1 MTEQEKIKE
10 IENFLNKNEDAR
22 LLLEDPQKRELL
34 GEINR
39 NFPRINYLLKNPWI
53 DLEQIVKIADGIMN
67 ISPDVSTDTLL
78 NRLCRDAAYIINAT
92 SSTCRTYDPVKN
104 SMIASGDYNWN
115 TSRTEEIPYSDSIAG
130 QVIKKRTH
138 FCVPDIANEPMYK
151 EKEKLLSMGINSML
165 AIPIQLID
173 YEGAEKKEVLIGALQ
188 LYFKEK
194 QKTFYPE
201 QIQLIKSIVSR
212 FSYVLAQKRKLSL
225 QKRSIIIQESR
236 KAILSIFKQT
246 ESLDQVLSFLVTKI
260 AETINV
266 KRCSLFSIDKDA
278 AEKPFAVLI
287 AGYPLEPFA
296 HRYGI
301 TLTFEEHP
309 AFREVYE
316 TGKHLLVEDAKH
328 DPRMQASYQLYLHE
342 KIENVYFLPVKDEMD
357 RVVNVIVLDGDETRP
372 LEQDDIFFL
381 NALINDI
388 EVCIQTSRRS
398 QERHDFL
405 NQIYSLGAIARVY
418 TKKLSQ
424 SEVPK
429 DELDKLYKKLYRS
442 MLAIEDIVADRVP
455 FAQKEEFEFN
465 KVVAERIDAYYFP
478 PDVEVR
484 HNADEREIF
493 IYADRKKVG
502 RIVGNLLDNAHKKL
516 EEMKK
521 GVLEIYCFTEDNY
534 AVFSIGNSGKIPE
547 NVRKLLYQN
556 KPIQR
561 QDRKGSLGLSIV
573 KLFTFM
579 HNGIFE
585 FESSAEHNWT
595 VFRVKLPLG

>member
-1 MTEQEKIKE
+1 MTDQKKISE
-10 IENFLNKNEDAR
+10 IAALLETDEDAR

-39 NFPRINYLLKNPWI
+39 NFSRINYLLKNPWI
-53 DLEQIVKIADGIMN
+53 DLEQIVRIADGIMN
-67 ISPDVSTDTLL
+67 ISPDVSTDALL
-78 NRLCRDAAYIINAT
+78 NRLCRDAAYIINAR
-92 SSTCRTYDPVKN
+92 SATCRTYDPLKN
-104 SMIASGDYNWN
+104 SMVASGAYNW
-115 TSRTEEIPYSDSIAG
+115 TVDRTEEIPYFDSIAG
-130 QVIKKRTH
+130 QVIKNRTH
-138 FCVPDIANEPMYK
+138 FCVPDIANEPLYK
-151 EKEKLLSMGINSML
+151 EKDKILSMGINSML

-188 LYFKEK
+188 LYFEEK
-194 QKTFYPE
+194 QKMFYPE

-225 QKRSIIIQESR
+225 QKRSMIIHESR

-266 KRCSLFSIDKDA
+266 KRCSLFSIETDSD
-278 AEKPFAVLI
+278 EKPFAVLI

-301 TLTFEEHP
+301 TLTFDEHP

-316 TGKHLLVEDAKH
+316 TGKHLIIEDAKN
-328 DPRMQASYQLYLHE
+328 DPRMHASYELYLHK

-372 LEQDDIFFL
+372 LEQDDILFL

-424 SEVPK
+424 PGVPK
-429 DELDKLYKKLYRS
+429 DELEKLYKKLYRS

-455 FAQKEEFEFN
+455 FAQKERFDFTE
-465 KVVAERIDAYYFP
+465 VVSERLDAYFFP
-478 PDVEVR
+478 PDVEIR
-484 HNADEREIF
+484 NNLNGKKIF
-493 IYADRKKVG
+493 IDADRKKVG
-502 RIVGNLLDNAHKKL
+502 RIVGNLIDNAHKTL
-516 EEMKK
+516 EKKKK
-521 GVLEIYCFTEDNY
+521 GVLEIFCFEENSY
-534 AVFSIGNSGKIPE
+534 VVFSIGNNGTIPLDIQ
-547 NVRKLLYQN
+547 KLLHQN

-561 QDRKGSLGLSIV
+561 KDRKGSLGLSIV

-585 FESSAEHNWT
+585 FESPPDHNWT
-595 VFRVKLPLG
+595 VFRVKLPL